1 METIFTIRHSA
12 ALVSAI
18 ELLISTKM
26 IKSGPGRTL
35 QAIALFWNPQ
45 GQIYPSQQKLA
56 LMTGVTRRT
65 IITHIQA
72 LTDAGIITTSPR
84 FKKHADGT
92 VSCASLNYSFV
103 QSRLGDL
110 FAKARLAL
118 KKAAVAAAKRQK
130 KDHIAPLENDH
141 TISSIEHGPTD
152 LKITVRS
159 ALLDW
164 FKSQISKALQSES
177 NHQGVIAKKAAY
189 EAVKKRNRIANG
201 QEFTDEE
208 KARRKAIADAVRPER
223 ERAASTGE
231 RILELSKALLTWTRS
246 KTGFD
251 KAQHA
256 ELMTLTANGA
266 YLDIAT
272 KIAAGNF
279 CAAAK

>member
-56 LMTGVTRRT
+56 LMTGVARRT

-72 LTDAGIITTSPR
+72 LTDAGIITTSAR
-84 FKKHADGT
+84 FKKHTDGT
-92 VSCASLNYSFV
+92 VSCASLNYAFV
-103 QSRLGDL
+103 QSKLGEL

-118 KKAAVAAAKRQK
+118 KKAAVAAAKSQK

-141 TISSIEHGPTD
+141 TISSTEHGPSD
-152 LKITVRS
+152 VKITVRS

-177 NHQGVIAKKAAY
+177 NHQGAIAKKAAY
-189 EAVKKRNRIANG
+189 NAATERNRIARG
-201 QEFTDEE
+201 QAFSPEE
-208 KARRKAIADAVRPER
+208 QKRRKAIADAVRPER
-223 ERAASTGE
+223 EKAASTAE
-231 RILELSKALLTWTRS
+231 RIIELSKALLTWTRS

-272 KIAAGNF
+272 KIAAGNYS
-279 CAAAK
+279 AAAN

>member
-18 ELLISTKM
+18 ELLISTKT

-56 LMTGVTRRT
+56 LMTGVARRT
-65 IITHIQA
+65 IITHVQA

-84 FKKHADGT
+84 FKKHADGS

-103 QSRLGDL
+103 QSKLGDL
-110 FAKARLAL
+110 FAKARLTL
-118 KKAAVAAAKRQK
+118 KKASVAAVKRQK
-130 KDHIAPLENDH
+130 KDHIASQKSDH
-141 TISSIEHGPTD
+141 TISSSEHGPSD
-152 LKITVRS
+152 VKITVRS

-164 FKSQISKALQSES
+164 FKSQISKSLQSES
-177 NHQGVIAKKAAY
+177 NHQGDIAKKAAY
-189 EAVKKRNRIANG
+189 EAVKKRNRIAKG
-201 QEFTDEE
+201 QEFSDEE
-208 KARRKAIADAVRPER
+208 KARRKAIADAIRPER
-223 ERAASTGE
+223 EKAASTGE
-231 RILELSKALLTWTRS
+231 RIIELSKALLTWTRS

-266 YLDIAT
+266 LLDIAT

-279 CAAAK
+279 CNAAK